1 MTPLHRHR
9 PAARAARAVRA
20 ASACWPL
27 VPVLAAALAG
37 CASPPATTART
48 PSGTTSGTSTGPA
61 AATAAAAP
69 APTATAAAAASAS
82 PRRSC
87 EQLQGLAVPASA
99 IGAPTGGAT
108 VTSAQVVAAGGSGA
122 RAHPAFC
129 EVMGRITPVDLTAP
143 NILFQL
149 ALPVGWNDKL
159 VMFGGGG
166 FNGTIPSVKNNVP
179 AGPADQ
185 PTPLG
190 RGYATLA
197 SDSGHQAN
205 ALGSRDGLF
214 GLHDEALRNY
224 GGDALKKTRD
234 AALAVLRAHYGRAPV
249 KAYFAGGSNG
259 GREALTIIQRW
270 PADWDGAIAWYP
282 AWNDVGAL
290 LGGHHLG
297 RALARPGAYPNP
309 AKRLALYD
317 AAMEACD
324 ALDGVAD
331 GLISHQA
338 LCNSRFDPATATL
351 RGQPLRCPGGADT
364 GDTCLSDAQ
373 IGAARTIHAPLNFG
387 VPMLNGDT
395 SYPGYNLWGADVG
408 ISAWNKPTQGYV
420 NFVNYGSAAPGRPMP
435 FNAPFMA
442 VLTDQWLRYFVA
454 RDPGFDA
461 QGFDPEQPGRWA
473 TRLREVSAL
482 LDART
487 DIAAFQARGG
497 KLLLAHGLGDVVVS
511 SRATQQYHARLQ
523 AQFGQAMLDGFVRYY
538 EVPGYGH
545 AAGSVFNAA
554 WDSLTALDEWSTQGR
569 APTAQVVTDT
579 TGVPGRTR
587 PLCDYP
593 QWPRYR
599 GTGDVNAAA
608 SFVCS
613 R

>member
-1 MTPLHRHR
+1 MRALPHR
-9 PAARAARAVRA
+9 PRPEGPRGLPGLHHSAAAGLL
-20 ASACWPL
+20 ASTL
-27 VPVLAAALAG
+27 LAA
-37 CASPPATTART
+37 CVSPP
-48 PSGTTSGTSTGPA
+48 GPA
-61 AATAAAAP
+61 TLPASAAAAP
-69 APTATAAAAASAS
+69 TPAATSPT
-82 PRRSC
+82 RSC
-87 EQLQGLAVPASA
+87 EQLQGLVVPASA
-99 IGAPTGGAT
+99 IGLPTGGAT
-108 VTSAQVVAAGGSGA
+108 VTSAHVVAASGSGVKA
-122 RAHPAFC
+122 LPTYC

-149 ALPVGWNDKL
+149 ALPVGWNGKA

-166 FNGTIPSVKNNVP
+166 FNGSIPSVKNNVP
-179 AGPADQ
+179 AGPAHA
-185 PTPLG
+185 PVPLG
-190 RGYATLA
+190 RGYVTLA

-205 ALGSRDGLF
+205 ALGTRDGVF

-234 AALAVLRAHYGRAPV
+234 TAMAIVQAHYGRAPG

-290 LGGHHLG
+290 LGGHHLS

-317 AAMEACD
+317 AALAACD
-324 ALDGVAD
+324 GLDGVVD

-338 LCNSRFDPATATL
+338 LCNSRFDPATAVL

-373 IGAARTIHAPLNFG
+373 IQAAKAINSPLDFG
-387 VPMLNGDT
+387 VPLLNGDT
-395 SYPGYNLWGADVG
+395 RYPGYNLWGADVG
-408 ISAWNKPTQGYV
+408 INAWKTPVQGYV
-420 NFVNYGSAAPGRPMP
+420 NFVNYGSSAPAHPMP

-454 RDPGFDA
+454 RDPGFNA
-461 QGFDPEQPGRWA
+461 QAFDPTQPGRWA
-473 TRLREVSAL
+473 TRLQQVSAL

-487 DIAAFQARGG
+487 DIAGFQARGG

-511 SRATQQYHARLQ
+511 SRATQDYHARLL
-523 AQFGQAMLDGFVRYY
+523 AQFGQATLDGFVRYY

-554 WDSLTALDEWSTQGR
+554 WDSLTALDDWVTQGR
-569 APTAQVVTDT
+569 APQAQVVHDT
-579 TGVPGRTR
+579 VGVPGRTR

-593 QWPRYR
+593 TWPRYA
-599 GTGDVNAAA
+599 GAGDVNLAA
-608 SFVCS
+608 SFECTK
-613 R
+613 